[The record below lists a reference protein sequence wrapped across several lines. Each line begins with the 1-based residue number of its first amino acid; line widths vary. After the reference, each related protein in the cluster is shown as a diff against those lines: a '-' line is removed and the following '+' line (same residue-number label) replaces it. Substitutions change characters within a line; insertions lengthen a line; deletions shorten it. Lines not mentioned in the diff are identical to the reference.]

1 MMYPGAVNL
10 TAEESEKINFMKTQI
25 NDYVKENIVLFLA
38 GEKSFDTDWDSF
50 IAEFDNLNLDEY
62 MELRQ
67 MAYTRQY
74 GSAE

>member
-1 MMYPGAVNL
+1 M
-10 TAEESEKINFMKTQI
+10 STQI

-38 GEKSFDTDWDSF
+38 GEKSFESDWDAF
-50 IAEFDNLNLDEY
+50 IAEFDNLNLTEY

-74 GSAE
+74 GAEAE

>member
-1 MMYPGAVNL
+1 M
-10 TAEESEKINFMKTQI
+10 STQI

-38 GEKSFDTDWDSF
+38 GEKDVDAEWDAYV
-50 IAEFDNLNLDEY
+50 AEFDNLNLDEY

-74 GSAE
+74 GDAAETAETTEAE